1 MTAITSVGDEP
12 GTFFASA
19 IEFRPGSDMGSSSA
33 QITWLVVAILCG
45 ILFLIFDAARNFAQR
60 LSPVAL
66 RRWSTYDPQNFQL
79 LSGALLQITL
89 LIAVVSTA
97 IAFDAFVAVVTW
109 VVVVV
114 AWKFVL
120 ALVPEAVGELVVRA
134 LIPMSR
140 FFYYVFFPF
149 VQPLRRFR
157 EQHEADEQDEEVTD
171 EEVQAYIDVGEE
183 EGILEGPEGKL
194 LQSIVTFGDL
204 LAKEIMTP
212 RIDVLAFEVR
222 RPLDELARL
231 FNESK
236 YSRIPVYEESIDKI
250 TGVVHIK
257 DVFDAVLKGEH
268 QKPVGE
274 IARPPYF
281 VSETKKVSEL
291 LREFQVEHVQVAV
304 VVDEYGGTA
313 GIISIEDI
321 VEEIVG
327 DISDEH
333 EDDEATLVD
342 LGGGEYLVKGQMRI
356 DELEEMLDTKLE
368 GEDYETVAGLIFT
381 TLGRVPKVGAVVS
394 KNGFRFEVERADR
407 RRIDRVRITREPELR
422 EEAV

>member
-1 MTAITSVGDEP
+1 
-12 GTFFASA
+12 
-19 IEFRPGSDMGSSSA
+19 MGSSSA
-33 QITWLVVAILCG
+33 HIAWLIAAVLSG

-66 RRWSTYDPQNFQL
+66 RRWSAYDPQNFQL
-79 LSGALLQITL
+79 MSGALLQITL
-89 LIAVVSTA
+89 L
-97 IAFDAFVAVVTW
+97 VAVVTTALAFDALIAVVAW
-109 VVVVV
+109 VLIAV

-120 ALVPEAVGELVVRA
+120 ALVPEEVGEVVVHG
-134 LIPMSR
+134 LIPLSR
-140 FFYYVFFPF
+140 FFYLLFFPF

-157 EQHEADEQDEEVTD
+157 EQHEADEEDEEVTD

-183 EGILEGPEGKL
+183 EGILEGTEGKL
-194 LQSIVTFGDL
+194 LQSIVDFGDL

-212 RIDVLAFEVR
+212 RIDVQAFDVR
-222 RPLDELARL
+222 RPLAELAGL

-236 YSRIPVYEESIDKI
+236 YSRIPVYEESIDRI
-250 TGVVHIK
+250 TGIVHIK
-257 DVFDAVLKGEH
+257 DVFDAVLQGEL
-268 QKPVGE
+268 QKPVAE

-291 LREFQVEHVQVAV
+291 LREFQIEHVQVAV

-333 EDDEATLVD
+333 EDEEATLVD

-356 DELEEMLDTKLE
+356 DQLEEMLDANLE

-381 TLGRVPKVGAVVS
+381 TLGRVPQIGAVVT

-407 RRIDRVRITREPELR
+407 RRIDRVKITREPELR